1 MCHELVFSDIRVV
14 KTASHVSFTLSKERQ
29 RVSPGCR
36 FLLILAIMHGEWRLD
51 SGQKPVARELRSS
64 CVDDDSDHVTHHDD
78 DSHQAALLR

>member
-36 FLLILAIMHGEWRLD
+36 FLLILAIMHGERGLD
-51 SGQKPVARELRSS
+51 SGQKPVARELSVL
-64 CVDDDSDHVTHHDD
+64 CVDDDSDQATHDD
-78 DSHQAALLR
+78 THQAALL